1 MAEVEGGL
9 TMDGVDYPYNKAH
22 DLWDF
27 YYSPKAKARRHGEP
41 PPQAVRHPRRQSLA
55 KPAGRANSP
64 LTLMRSRT
72 RRAEA
77 DILES
82 ERRYT
87 FCHAADGSRLLLNKD
102 GNRVLIKGQAVP
114 FVFYSNKIVGTYEN
128 FRRGALSWDHGCEL
142 LLGHG
147 GPEVANTAN
156 GTLRIWE
163 EKDGLKFSAVIHDS
177 SLGRAAVNSARFATG
192 VSINFRARE
201 RVQNGLVLEV
211 REAWLNPIAI
221 IMPPKNPAYKSTWV
235 SVKSEPP
242 P

>member
-114 FVFYSNKIVGTYEN
+114 FGFYSNKIVGTYEN

-177 SLGRAAVNSARFATG
+177 SLGRAAVNSARFANRCLNQFSGKGTG
-192 VSINFRARE
+192 AKWL
-201 RVQNGLVLEV
+201 GV
-211 REAWLNPIAI
+211 RGP
-221 IMPPKNPAYKSTWV
+221 
-235 SVKSEPP
+235 
-242 P
+242 